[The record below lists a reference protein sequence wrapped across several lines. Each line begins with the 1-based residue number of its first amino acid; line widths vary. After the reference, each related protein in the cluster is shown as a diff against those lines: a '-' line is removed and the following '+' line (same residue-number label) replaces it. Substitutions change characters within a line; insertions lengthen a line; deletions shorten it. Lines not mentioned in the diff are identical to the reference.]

1 MRCRP
6 KKNDTHQEKNEFVD
20 CLKEEENII
29 EKTYRG
35 G

>member
-6 KKNDTHQEKNEFVD
+6 KKNDTHQEQNEFVD
-20 CLKEEENII
+20 RLKEEEKII